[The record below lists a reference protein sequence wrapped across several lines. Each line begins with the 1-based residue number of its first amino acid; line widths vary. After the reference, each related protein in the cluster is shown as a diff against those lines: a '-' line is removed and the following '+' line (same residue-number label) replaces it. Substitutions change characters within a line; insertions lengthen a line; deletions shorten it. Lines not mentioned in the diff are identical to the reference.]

1 VTRDDRKR
9 SRADGGH
16 DAGNGE
22 EERERH
28 SGYYPRIADLAEE
41 ARHERETFDP
51 PDAPDEERAHRYARD
66 GLGDVV
72 ALYIEA
78 RTAEW
83 DVEFSGRELDLLH
96 RATNDYLSLYT
107 RCHGVEFDT
116 DVTVREVAEIV
127 LKTHNVVDTAQLV
140 TKVPERD

>member
-1 VTRDDRKR
+1 MTRVDRD
-9 SRADGGH
+9 SVDGH
-16 DAGNGE
+16 
-22 EERERH
+22 ERH
-28 SGYYPRIADLAEE
+28 SGYYARIADLAEE

-51 PDAPDEERAHRYARD
+51 PDGVDEDRALRYARD

-83 DVEFSGRELDLLH
+83 DVEFSGRELELLH

-107 RCHGVEFDT
+107 RCHGVAFDT
-116 DVTVREVAEIV
+116 DVTVREAAEIL
-127 LKTHNVVDTAQLV
+127 LKTHNIVDTAQLV
-140 TKVPERD
+140 TKVPGRDGD

>member
-1 VTRDDRKR
+1 MGSTPDEP
-9 SRADGGH
+9 DGG
-16 DAGNGE
+16 GE
-22 EERERH
+22 RR

-41 ARHERETFDP
+41 ASHERETFDGTGV
-51 PDAPDEERAHRYARD
+51 DEEQALQYARD

-96 RATNDYLSLYT
+96 RATNDYLSLWA
-107 RCHGVEFDT
+107 RCHGVTFDT
-116 DVTVREVAEIV
+116 DVTVREVAEV
-127 LKTHNVVDTAQLV
+127 LLKTHNIVDTAQLV
-140 TKVPERD
+140 TQVPARDRDR

>member
-1 VTRDDRKR
+1 VGSTPDEDGDSREDD
-9 SRADGGH
+9 ADTGV
-16 DAGNGE
+16 D
-22 EERERH
+22 RERH

-51 PDAPDEERAHRYARD
+51 PETADEERALRYARD

-96 RATNDYLSLYT
+96 RATNDYLSLYS
-107 RCHGVEFDT
+107 RCHGVSFDT
-116 DVTVREVAEIV
+116 DVTVREVAEVV
-127 LKTHNVVDTAQLV
+127 LKTHNIVDTAQLV
-140 TKVPERD
+140 TKVPDRD